1 MRNTKDRFAY
11 MTETPVPSLIK
22 QLAIPTIISMLV
34 TGIYNTADTYFVGR
48 IPDIA
53 IQATA
58 AVGIVFPVMAIIQA
72 FGFLFGHG
80 SGNFL
85 SRMLGAGKKQ
95 EASEMATTGFVLAI
109 MVGILAAV
117 LGNVFIDE
125 LINLLVS
132 SDVSASTVEMT
143 KSYAGIIL
151 FGAPFMM
158 GQFVV
163 NNQLRFQGSAVYA
176 MIGLVSGA
184 VINIILDP
192 LLILGMDMGI
202 KGAAIATVVGQITSF
217 FILLIGSRKGE
228 NIRLNIKNLK
238 INGYYILQIINGGIP
253 SLFRQGLAAIAT
265 TLLNR
270 AAGELGGDP
279 AISGMSITTRVMML
293 LISALIGFGQ
303 GYQPVCSFNYGA
315 GKKGRVKEGFFFCV
329 KWGTVFL
336 LILGVICFIFAPG
349 IIELFISDSE
359 NTDPEMRAKVIE
371 VGKTALRCQ
380 SIILPINA
388 FIVMTNMML
397 QSIGKG
403 VRASITASARNGL
416 FFIPAVLILPALFC
430 LTGVEIT
437 QCVADV
443 FTLAISIPFAVIEL
457 QKMKSD

>member
-1 MRNTKDRFAY
+1 MKTINNRFAY
-11 MTETPVPSLIK
+11 MTETPVPKLIK

-109 MVGILAAV
+109 ILGILAAV
-117 LGNVFIDE
+117 LGNIFIDS
-125 LINLLVS
+125 LIGLLVS

-158 GQFVV
+158 GQFVI

-184 VINIILDP
+184 VINMVLDP
-192 LLILGMDMGI
+192 LLILAMGMGI
-202 KGAAIATVVGQITSF
+202 KGAAIATVAGQITSF

-238 INGYYILQIINGGIP
+238 INTYYVIQIINGGIP
-253 SLFRQGLAAIAT
+253 SLFRQGLAAVAT

-270 AAGELGGDP
+270 TAGDLGGDA

-315 GKKGRVKEGFFFCV
+315 GKKERVKEGFYFCV
-329 KWGTVFL
+329 KWGTIFL
-336 LILGVICFIFAPG
+336 IIVGTVCFIFAPG
-349 IIELFISDSE
+349 IIELFISDSD
-359 NTDPEMRAKVIE
+359 NTDIAMRMQVIE

-380 SIILPINA
+380 SVILPLNA

-416 FFIPAVLILPALFC
+416 FFIPAVLILPALFG

-437 QCVADV
+437 QSVADV
-443 FTLAISIPFAVIEL
+443 CTMMISIPFAVTEL
-457 QKMKSD
+457 RKLRSE